1 MTKEKSPFKKII
13 STIILVLTI
22 IISAGF
28 VISAYSGMISPETL
42 RFAPIA
48 AMTFPIWLIAILIIG
63 AIDTIWWRRTAAI
76 PFLSILICIPHI
88 YKFSPMNIPNGEMTD
103 SQKSKSFTIMTYNV
117 MQFINQNKNYPFDDN
132 AQLEYI
138 LNASPDIVVIEEAE
152 YLGSTP
158 SNKIT
163 QDQLVALHRMYPY
176 TFVETKEFAF
186 LSKYPAEPIP
196 VSFPK
201 EKFSSGDIA
210 GWRFYKNETPINVIG
225 VHLASFS
232 LAVTE
237 KERFKEMTTPD
248 KVDKEYIND
257 VRYDFFPKIIR
268 ATKEHAQQIK
278 ILGNILKK
286 YGGNNTIVCGDFNDP
301 VGSYPLYYLE
311 ENCNLKQVYPEV
323 GLGPKITYNANHFY
337 FRIDHILYR
346 GNLQP
351 YSLQRGNIKASDHY
365 PLIATFLITQ
375 SK

>member
-1 MTKEKSPFKKII
+1 MTKEKSLTRKVF

-22 IISAGF
+22 IISTGF
-28 VISAYSGMISPETL
+28 VISAYSGMISPST
-42 RFAPIA
+42 FKMAPIA
-48 AMTFPIWLIAILIIG
+48 AMTFPIWLTAILIIG
-63 AIDTIWWRRTAAI
+63 IIDTIWWRRTAAI

-88 YKFSPMNIPNGEMTD
+88 YKFSPMNIPNGEMTEA
-103 SQKSKSFTIMTYNV
+103 QKSKSFTIMTYNV

-132 AQLEYI
+132 AQLEYVM
-138 LNASPDIVVIEEAE
+138 NVSPDVVVIEEAE

-163 QDQLVALHRMYPY
+163 QEQLVALHRMYPY

-201 EKFSSGDIA
+201 HEFSSGDIA
-210 GWRFYKNETPINVIG
+210 GWRFYKNDTPINVIG
-225 VHLASFS
+225 VHLSSYS
-232 LAVTE
+232 LVTAE
-237 KERFKEMTTPD
+237 KERFREMTTPD
-248 KVDKEYIND
+248 KVDKEYIKD

-268 ATKEHAQQIK
+268 ATKEHAKQVN
-278 ILGNILKK
+278 ILGRILKK
-286 YGGNNTIVCGDFNDP
+286 YGGENTIVCGDFNDP

-323 GLGPKITYNANHFY
+323 GFGPMITYNANHFY

-346 GNLQP
+346 GNLRP
-351 YSLQRGNIKASDHY
+351 YSIKRGNLKASDHY
-365 PLIATFLITQ
+365 PLIATFLVTKQ
-375 SK
+375 

>member
-1 MTKEKSPFKKII
+1 MTKEKSLIKKVF
-13 STIILVLTI
+13 STIMLVLTI

-28 VISAYSGMISPETL
+28 VISAYSGMISPMTF

-48 AMTFPIWLIAILIIG
+48 AMTFPIWLIGVLIIG
-63 AIDTIWWRRTAAI
+63 AIDAIWWRRSAVI

-88 YKFSPMNIPNGEMTD
+88 YKFSPLNIRNGEMTEA
-103 SQKSKSFTIMTYNV
+103 QKSRSFTIMTYNV
-117 MQFINQNKNYPFDDN
+117 MQLINQNKNYPFDDN
-132 AQLEYI
+132 AQIEYI
-138 LNASPDIVVIEEAE
+138 MTVSPDIVVIEEAE

-158 SNKIT
+158 ANKVT
-163 QDQLVALHRMYPY
+163 QEQLTELHRMYPY
-176 TFVETKEFAF
+176 TFVESKEFAF

-201 EKFSSGDIA
+201 NDFSSGDIA
-210 GWRFYKNETPINVIG
+210 GWRFYKDDTPVNVFG

-232 LAVTE
+232 LVTSE

-248 KVDKEYIND
+248 KMDKEYIKD
-257 VRYDFFPKIIR
+257 VRYDFMPKIIH
-268 ATKEHAQQIK
+268 ATKEHTKQVS
-278 ILGNILKK
+278 ILGRILKK
-286 YGGNNTIVCGDFNDP
+286 YGGENTIVCGDFNDP

-323 GLGPKITYNANHFY
+323 GFGPMITFNANHFY

-346 GNLQP
+346 GNLKP
-351 YSLQRGNIKASDHY
+351 WSIKRGNLKASDHY
-365 PLIATFLITQ
+365 PLTATFLMT